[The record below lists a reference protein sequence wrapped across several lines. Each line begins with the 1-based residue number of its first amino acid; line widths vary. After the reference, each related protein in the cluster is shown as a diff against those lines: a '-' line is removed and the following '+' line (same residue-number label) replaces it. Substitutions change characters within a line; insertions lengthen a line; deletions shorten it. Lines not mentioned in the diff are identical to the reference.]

1 MDPAEGRPERM
12 MPLPGARPSEQAAG
26 SERPS
31 SQLWRAGALRAPVE
45 EAEVAQYSLRP
56 SPPGFPTAPGSLRRA
71 RGASGTGSGPSS
83 TTVWLLTSPTFLHLP
98 RAAAAYR
105 APNGDPGDTCSIFCL
120 ILSSPD
126 SSFSLEERIL
136 KITWSFPPS
145 SHSWLV
151 K

>member
-1 MDPAEGRPERM
+1 MNTELEEERRWEFWVDPAEGRPERM

-83 TTVWLLTSPTFLHLP
+83 TTVWLLTSPPSYTFLGQQPPTGHQMEIRVTPAQYFASFL
-98 RAAAAYR
+98 ALQ
-105 APNGDPGDTCSIFCL
+105 TLCL
-120 ILSSPD
+120 AWKNA
-126 SSFSLEERIL
+126 F
-136 KITWSFPPS
+136 
-145 SHSWLV
+145 
-151 K
+151 